1 MKNLQEVLDQKEKE
15 FRKLEREVYAL
26 RISREILMEEEDLT
40 KGSQVPQP
48 PSEGLP
54 TPAKQ
59 EKRWP

>member
-26 RISREILMEEEDLT
+26 RISREILLEEEDLA
-40 KGSQVPQP
+40 KPSQP
-48 PSEGLP
+48 PQEGLP